1 MITIKDTYAH
11 CDIPCAVYDPY
22 TAQFAALS
30 IVRILDLIEEMDDNP
45 SSKADLTRLA
55 RLVSQKEEHA
65 SEVKEAIRVIW
76 GDYFKEPQIEKFPEI
91 HDLTHSIM
99 MTASKCKQE
108 LSRENGLDLLEKVNR
123 FAEIF
128 WATKDVA
135 TEKKISPYP
144 PNMPVICP
152 KLEDA

>member
-1 MITIKDTYAH
+1 MIKIKETNAH

-30 IVRILDLIEEMDDNP
+30 IVRILDLIGEMDENP
-45 SSKADLTRLA
+45 TSKADLTKLA
-55 RLVSQKEEHA
+55 RLVSQKEDHA
-65 SEVKEAIRVIW
+65 SEVKEAVRVIW

-99 MTASKCKQE
+99 LTASKCKQE

-128 WATKDVA
+128 WATKDVETHA
-135 TEKKISPYP
+135 KKSLNPPNLDIISPS
-144 PNMPVICP
+144 
-152 KLEDA
+152 

>member
-1 MITIKDTYAH
+1 MIKVKETNAH

-30 IVRILDLIEEMDDNP
+30 IVRILDLIGEIDENP
-45 SSKADLTRLA
+45 TSKADLTKLA
-55 RLVSQKEEHA
+55 RLVSQKEEHS
-65 SEVKEAIRVIW
+65 SEVKEAVRVIW

-99 MTASKCKQE
+99 MIASKCKQE
-108 LSRENGLDLLEKVNR
+108 LSRENGLELLEKVNR

-128 WATKDVA
+128 WATKDVETHA
-135 TEKKISPYP
+135 KKSLNPPNLDIISPS
-144 PNMPVICP
+144 
-152 KLEDA
+152 

>member
-1 MITIKDTYAH
+1 MIKIKETNAH

-30 IVRILDLIEEMDDNP
+30 IVRILDLIGEIDENP
-45 SSKADLTRLA
+45 TSKADLTKLA
-55 RLVSQKEEHA
+55 RLVSQKEDHA
-65 SEVKEAIRVIW
+65 SEVKEAVRVIW

-99 MTASKCKQE
+99 LTASKCKQE

-128 WATKDVA
+128 WATKDVETHA
-135 TEKKISPYP
+135 KKSLNPPNLDIISPS
-144 PNMPVICP
+144 
-152 KLEDA
+152 

>member
-99 MTASKCKQE
+99 MTASKCKQDID
-108 LSRENGLDLLEKVNR
+108 RQNGVDLLEKVNR

-128 WATKDVA
+128 WSTKDVE
-135 TEKKISPYP
+135 TETKKSLNP
-144 PNMPVICP
+144 PHSDMIVPI
-152 KLEDA
+152 LSD

>member
-1 MITIKDTYAH
+1 MIKIKDIYAH

-30 IVRILDLIEEMDDNP
+30 IVRILDLIEELDDNP
-45 SSKADLTRLA
+45 ASKADFSRLA

-108 LSRENGLDLLEKVNR
+108 VNRKAAEDLLDQVNE
-123 FAEIF
+123 FATVF
-128 WATKDVA
+128 WKTKSIETRLVTA
-135 TEKKISPYP
+135 PYP
-144 PNMPVICP
+144 PAPQVVQP
-152 KLEDA
+152 LL

>member
-1 MITIKDTYAH
+1 MIKVKETNAH

-30 IVRILDLIEEMDDNP
+30 IVRILDLIGEIDENP
-45 SSKADLTRLA
+45 TSKADLTKLA

-65 SEVKEAIRVIW
+65 SEVKEAVRVIW

-99 MTASKCKQE
+99 MIASKCKQE
-108 LSRENGLDLLEKVNR
+108 LSRENGLELLEKVNR

-128 WATKDVA
+128 WATKDVETQA
-135 TEKKISPYP
+135 KKSLNP
-144 PNMPVICP
+144 PNLDIIS
-152 KLEDA
+152 AS

>member
-1 MITIKDTYAH
+1 MIKVKDTNAH

-30 IVRILDLIEEMDDNP
+30 IVRILDLIGEIDENP
-45 SSKADLTRLA
+45 TSKADLTKLA

-99 MTASKCKQE
+99 MIASKCKQE
-108 LSRENGLDLLEKVNR
+108 LSRENGLELLEKVNR

-128 WATKDVA
+128 WATKDVETQA
-135 TEKKISPYP
+135 KKSLNPPNLDIISPS
-144 PNMPVICP
+144 
-152 KLEDA
+152 

>member
-1 MITIKDTYAH
+1 MIKVKETNAH

-30 IVRILDLIEEMDDNP
+30 IVRILDLIGEIDENP
-45 SSKADLTRLA
+45 TTKADLTKLA

-65 SEVKEAIRVIW
+65 SEVKEAVRVIW

-99 MTASKCKQE
+99 MIASKCKQE
-108 LSRENGLDLLEKVNR
+108 LSRENGLELLEKVNR

-128 WATKDVA
+128 WATKDVETHA
-135 TEKKISPYP
+135 KKSLNPPNLDIISPS
-144 PNMPVICP
+144 
-152 KLEDA
+152 

>member
-1 MITIKDTYAH
+1 MIKIKETNAH

-30 IVRILDLIEEMDDNP
+30 IVRILDLIGEMDENP
-45 SSKADLTRLA
+45 TSKADLTKLA

-65 SEVKEAIRVIW
+65 SEVKEAVRVIW

-99 MTASKCKQE
+99 LTASKCKQE

-128 WATKDVA
+128 WATKDVETHA
-135 TEKKISPYP
+135 KKSLNPPNLDIISPS
-144 PNMPVICP
+144 
-152 KLEDA
+152 

>member
-1 MITIKDTYAH
+1 MIKIKDTYAH

-30 IVRILDLIEEMDDNP
+30 IVRILDLIEELDDNP
-45 SSKADLTRLA
+45 ASKSDFSRLA

-108 LSRENGLDLLEKVNR
+108 LGRENGMTLLEKVNR

-128 WATKDVA
+128 WATKDVE
-135 TEKKISPYP
+135 TQPNKSLNPPNLDIISPS
-144 PNMPVICP
+144 
-152 KLEDA
+152 